1 MTELAGITCGH
12 FWSENRQRISWLER
26 KRAAYPAGKVANLHW
41 PTCLHLIFPAAH
53 PRPDPF
59 VHLSALIYL
68 DGRRQTRSF
77 HPRPGGFIWF
87 SFAWCRWHEKWQ
99 WMDPLS
105 IVCPSIDPLFC
116 FSCGGS
122 ERLVLRPIGRLCH
135 RPKCPLTD
143 VFIFWRQFC
152 FWITKWRQNIRVTQ
166 SDTGAT
172 LWDLFL
178 NLTLCGG
185 RWNAQVAVLL
195 IGPSAAHTHTHTDT
209 HRPLIIISDE
219 SFRCH
224 SVFLQ

>member
-26 KRAAYPAGKVANLHW
+26 KRAAYPAGQVAHLHW

-135 RPKCPLTD
+135 RPKRPLTD

-152 FWITKWRQNIRVTQ
+152 FWITKWRQNAKHS
-166 SDTGAT
+166 SDTKWHRSYFVGFIFKFDS
-172 LWDLFL
+172 LWREVERASRRLIDRLP
-178 NLTLCGG
+178 LC
-185 RWNAQVAVLL
+185 R
-195 IGPSAAHTHTHTDT
+195 THTHTLT
-209 HRPLIIISDE
+209 HTGL
-219 SFRCH
+219 
-224 SVFLQ
+224 